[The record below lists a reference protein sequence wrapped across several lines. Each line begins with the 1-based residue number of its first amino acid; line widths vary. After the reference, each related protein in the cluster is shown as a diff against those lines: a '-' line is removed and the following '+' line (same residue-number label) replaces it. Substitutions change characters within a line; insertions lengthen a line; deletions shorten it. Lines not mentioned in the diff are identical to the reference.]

1 MTQPRAEVGAEQS
14 LLEQALAGR
23 SDGFRAKVLDLV
35 VRYRWDVNDP
45 NFLILLATGQ
55 MEVLLEVFPEQ
66 LEQRFEQIFHRIEQQ
81 RANLTGAIQG
91 AESTSV
97 TRTAELLEQV
107 RVLENLLV
115 AERQRSS
122 TDVKNLLQISKK
134 EKEHLLVEL
143 THQVKQL
150 SAESHRLTEQ
160 RASQLVESMAKTFQ
174 QRFSYESIAWV
185 CLSVFMIL
193 STGIGVGW
201 MVRDRDFQA
210 FRNDSNVWFGQ
221 KLMEWNRQSLN
232 ECRKQ
237 RQTTCG
243 VWIEPPKE
251 SQQ

>member
-1 MTQPRAEVGAEQS
+1 MTELGAEVGAEQS

-66 LEQRFEQIFHRIEQQ
+66 LEQRFEQIFQRIEQQ
-81 RANLTGAIQG
+81 RANLTGVIQG
-91 AESTSV
+91 AESTSA

-107 RVLENLLV
+107 RVLEALLV
-115 AERQRSS
+115 AEHQRSS
-122 TDVKNLLQISKK
+122 MDVKNLLQISKK

-143 THQVKQL
+143 THQVRQL
-150 SAESHRLTEQ
+150 SAESHRSTEQ
-160 RASQLVESMAKTFQ
+160 RASQLVEKMAKTFQ
-174 QRFSYESIAWV
+174 QRSSYESMAWV

-193 STGIGVGW
+193 STGVGVGW

-210 FRNDSNVWFGQ
+210 FRTDPNVWFGR
-221 KLMEWNRQSLN
+221 KLMEWNTQSLN

-237 RQTTCG
+237 KQTTCS
-243 VWIEPPKE
+243 VWLEPPKE
-251 SQQ
+251 PQP